1 MKIIIHDL
9 DEKELE
15 KIYNL
20 TGIDKNENITLISD
34 NKKIKNCTGCFFC
47 WTKNPGECRIKD
59 GYDNLAEL
67 YSKTEKIIIISK
79 CCYGSY
85 SPFVKNILDRSI
97 PYLLPFFKIKNKEM
111 HHTIRYKNKL
121 YFEVYFYGENISNE
135 EKEIAKNMVK
145 ANCINLNITDFKVS
159 FFESFD

>member
-1 MKIIIHDL
+1 MEIIIHDL
-9 DEKELE
+9 PEKKL
-15 KIYNL
+15 KNIYKSTDNSL
-20 TGIDKNENITLISD
+20 IISD
-34 NKKIKNCTGCFFC
+34 DKKIKNCMGCFYC

-67 YSKTEKIIIISK
+67 YSKAEKIIIISR

-111 HHTIRYKNKL
+111 HHTIIYKKSF
-121 YFEVYFYGENISNE
+121 YFDVYFYGENIPNE
-135 EKEIAKNMVK
+135 EKEIAKSMIK
-145 ANCINLNITDFKVS
+145 ANCINLNVTNFNIS
-159 FFESFD
+159 FLETIN

>member
-1 MKIIIHDL
+1 MEIIIHDL
-9 DEKELE
+9 SEEKLNN
-15 KIYNL
+15 IY
-20 TGIDKNENITLISD
+20 KNTDNSLIITD
-34 NKKIKNCTGCFFC
+34 NKKIKSCMGCFYC

-67 YSKTEKIIIISK
+67 YSKTEKITIISK
-79 CCYGSY
+79 CCYGSH
-85 SPFVKNILDRSI
+85 SPFVKNVLDRSI

-121 YFEVYFYGENISNE
+121 YFEVYFYGENISDE

-145 ANCINLNITDFKVS
+145 ANCINLNITDFKIS
-159 FFESFD
+159 FLENLD